1 MKHCMGKKCISERKM
16 LEPDSVEEMIEIV
29 RQIRERIK
37 EAQDKQKSY
46 ANVRKTDLQ
55 SKAREKV
62 FLKVSHKKG

>member
-1 MKHCMGKKCISERKM
+1 M

-37 EAQDKQKSY
+37 ESQDKQKSY
-46 ANVRKTDLQ
+46 ANVRRTDLQ